1 MNGRTAILGLAAAAA
16 LAAAS
21 GVVAPARAGEAA
33 GAGEGGVVFREE
45 GKASYYDDKFQGKKT
60 ASGERFDQREPVAAH
75 PELPL
80 GSEVT
85 VVNPDT
91 GKAVEVEVID
101 RGPHVGDRD
110 IDLSKSAAKA
120 IGITEKGVA
129 EVEIRATEL
138 QVEKAIDEPEEVEKV
153 EKQLKKARQEAAAD
167 GTKQPAPAPELKP
180 PATGGGDAKRA
191 GG

>member
-1 MNGRTAILGLAAAAA
+1 VNGRIAILGFVAA
-16 LAAAS
+16 LGAS
-21 GVVAPARAGEAA
+21 VTAS
-33 GAGEGGVVFREE
+33 AGEGGVVFREE

-85 VVNPDT
+85 VVNPET

-101 RGPHVGDRD
+101 RGPHVKDRD

-120 IGITEKGVA
+120 IGITTKDGVA
-129 EVEIRATEL
+129 EVEIRATEP
-138 QVEKAIDEPEEVEKV
+138 QVEKAIDEPDEVEKV
-153 EKQLKKARQEAAAD
+153 EKQLRKARQEATAD
-167 GTKQPAPAPELKP
+167 GTKQPAPAPAPELEA
-180 PATGGGDAKRA
+180 PAGNGGGQA